1 MISTINPASPN
12 INISYLAKIFH
23 DVAENLRFGFYEL
36 GFDVCVSSG
45 LIINDR
51 YNIIIGGH
59 MISDFAQIPS
69 GSVIVNFEQLGSNSI
84 LIREEYI
91 NSMRA
96 HQVWD
101 YSVRN
106 IEWLAARGV
115 AAKLLRLGYSPYLT
129 RIDNLD
135 RQDIDV
141 LFYGALNERRVHI
154 LQSLQKKGLSVVA
167 ISSGMTGSELDEY
180 ISRSKVV
187 LNLHY
192 YSTHIFEIVRVS
204 YLLCNRKAVVAE
216 VGISTEIEPEI
227 KNAVLA
233 VPYEQLI
240 DACCD
245 LVRDEE
251 KRRAVETRGWDIFS
265 NRSQA
270 MLMKETL
277 DNFSHLI
284 TSPDTISES
293 I

>member
-1 MISTINPASPN
+1 MPTPANPDSQK
-12 INISYLAKIFH
+12 INICCLAKIFH
-23 DVAENLRFGFYEL
+23 DVAESTRFGFYEL
-36 GFDVCVSSG
+36 GFDVCVNSG
-45 LIINDR
+45 LIISDR
-51 YNIIIGGH
+51 QNIIFGGH
-59 MISDFAQIPS
+59 MISDFSQIPL
-69 GSVIVNFEQLGSNSI
+69 GSVIVNFEQLGSDSI

-115 AAKLLRLGYSPYLT
+115 VAKLLRLGYSPYLT
-129 RIDNLD
+129 RIHNLD

-240 DACCD
+240 NACCD
-245 LVRDEE
+245 LVGDEE

-265 NRSQA
+265 NRAQVK
-270 MLMKETL
+270 LLNEL
-277 DNFSHLI
+277 LGDGGIPPNL
-284 TSPDTISES
+284 
-293 I
+293 